1 MFRIIDGRATGK
13 TNRLLLLAKE
23 YNGIIICS
31 NPEMLKDR
39 AERLG
44 LTDIEF
50 ISYRDSLRSGKI
62 DDKKPIFIDEL
73 EMYIKY
79 CFAQANIC
87 GYTLSEE

>member
-31 NPEMLKDR
+31 SPKMLKDR
-39 AERLG
+39 AEKLG

-50 ISYRDSLRSGKI
+50 ISYGDSLRSSKI
-62 DDKKPIFIDEL
+62 DNKRPVFIDEL
-73 EMYIKY
+73 EMYVKY
-79 CFAQANIC
+79 CFAHDNIC